1 MYLYFCAGPDAADY
15 TQHDFEFNTF
25 LTCSVAVPF
34 SFTRSFPNMQTPT
47 LRNCYLFILGRFHRC
62 CLSGRTLS
70 MKKMRILMSC
80 GNLKGAQAAP
90 LSPKSPYA
98 AHHLQSLSSG
108 TPSLLMPSAF
118 PGYWAGATLA
128 VPCPAWLA
136 HSLHARLHPTRPPP
150 TESPHSRAFCST
162 AD

>member
-1 MYLYFCAGPDAADY
+1 MGRRSAKKQPPPRAPMYLYFCNALLSDLIMAWMAWVHGVGACPPDVHRSGRCRLHTA
-15 TQHDFEFNTF
+15 HLELNTF

-118 PGYWAGATLA
+118 PGY
-128 VPCPAWLA
+128 
-136 HSLHARLHPTRPPP
+136 
-150 TESPHSRAFCST
+150 
-162 AD
+162 